1 MYIKPL
7 TFVYIQPIHN
17 NFAQLFVSKNEGD
30 LHWTIWNL
38 TPPNWPA
45 ARHYLEPARMA
56 HLEFI
61 Q

>member
-30 LHWTIWNL
+30 LLWTIWNL
-38 TPPNWPA
+38 SLPA
-45 ARHYLEPARMA
+45 ARHYLEPARIA
-56 HLEFI
+56 HLGFI